1 MNILFFMWLS
11 KAYVGMPLIG
21 VRAGRGNPFLMF
33 LTNAAQLG
41 VAMVYKNLVTSAK
54 AIKRKSLSC

>member
-1 MNILFFMWLS
+1 MNIL
-11 KAYVGMPLIG
+11 PLIG

-41 VAMVYKNLVTSAK
+41 VAMVYQNLVTSAK